1 MVWVLAAQ
9 AAFQMG
15 QGYMA
20 QQSNDKLLGA
30 QRTLTRANTAATNLT
45 NQVNGDAANSLRAAN
60 NAFTAAQATLQ
71 NTLRSLGNQEKMRVF
86 GQQYNS
92 LETNQARV
100 LDGMVRGKLA
110 ARLRGAATLGALRAD
125 AAARGV
131 GGTSSELMRS
141 VLSLQTGAALTTAE
155 DNEKY
160 VQFDSLMQKQ
170 GLIRTAVNSQ
180 DQGQSLPNLDYGIN
194 IAPVVLNPIN
204 QLDYQSSAIARAG
217 IGWLNGDGMGT
228 VSKLLGSM
236 GGTPSAK
243 PSGLGTGSYVQT
255 GAAVSQVDLGGGNYF
270 TGA

>member
-1 MVWVLAAQ
+1 MVWLAAAQ
-9 AAFQMG
+9 AAFQIN

-20 QQSNDKLLGA
+20 ERSNDKMLRGQQA
-30 QRTLTRANTAATNLT
+30 ITRANTASTNL
-45 NQVNGDAANSLRAAN
+45 VNRVNADAANSIRAAD
-60 NAFTAAQATLQ
+60 NAFSAAQATLQ
-71 NTLRSLGNQEKMRVF
+71 NTLTSLGNQEKMRAF

-141 VLSLQTGAALTTAE
+141 VLSLQTGAALTSAE

-194 IAPVVLNPIN
+194 IAPVVFNPIT
-204 QLDYQSSAIARAG
+204 QLDYQSSAMNRALT
-217 IGWLNGDGMGT
+217 GWLSKDGVSMLSKVLGGMGGKSSE
-228 VSKLLGSM
+228 V
-236 GGTPSAK
+236 
-243 PSGLGTGSYVQT
+243 GTGGYVQA
-255 GAAVSQVDLGGGNYF
+255 GSAVSAVDLGDGRFF